1 MKETMA
7 TKPAAKS
14 ASLKKP
20 AGTASTAVAVKKP
33 SAANIVS
40 IQDALKAQVAGLA
53 GRITPATG
61 NAIRLGQ
68 DKKINMP
75 DGTKTEGPLELVV
88 VDFVATHNFYAGRFD
103 KDNIVPPDCFA
114 IGTDPK
120 NMVPSPNSPNP
131 QSKDCQSCPMNAW
144 GSDGKGKACK
154 NGRKLAVLPPDAD
167 ENTDIW
173 TLGVSPTALKNFDGY
188 VASVARTFGIPP
200 VAVVTTVGL
209 SEAVD
214 YPQLQFTDPKSNDNV
229 AVHFARQAEARDLL
243 MVEPDVSNYEKPTA
257 KPAKKIAG
265 RR

>member
-1 MKETMA
+1 MKDHMA
-7 TKPAAKS
+7 TKPAAKT
-14 ASLKKP
+14 ASLRKST
-20 AGTASTAVAVKKP
+20 GTASTEVAVKKP
-33 SAANIVS
+33 SQANIVS
-40 IQDALKAQVAGLA
+40 IQEALRAQVAGLA

-68 DKKINMP
+68 DKKLNLP
-75 DGTKTEGPLELVV
+75 DGTKTDGPLELVV
-88 VDFVATHNFYAGRFD
+88 VDFVSTHNFYAGRFD

-131 QSKDCQSCPMNAW
+131 QAKDCQSCAMNQF

-173 TLGVSPTALKNFDGY
+173 TMNVSPTALKNFDGF
-188 VASVARTFGIPP
+188 VASVARTFGMPP
-200 VAVVTTVGL
+200 VAVVATVGL
-209 SEAVD
+209 SEAVE
-214 YPQLQFTDPKSNDNV
+214 YPQLQFTDPKSNENV
-229 AVHFARQAEARDLL
+229 AVHYARQAEARDLL
-243 MVEPDVSNYEKPTA
+243 MVEPDVSGYEKPTA
-257 KPAKKIAG
+257 KPTKKVG

>member
-1 MKETMA
+1 MA
-7 TKPAAKS
+7 TTKPAAKT

-20 AGTASTAVAVKKP
+20 AGTASTAVAVKKL
-33 SAANIVS
+33 STANIVS
-40 IQDALKAQVAGLA
+40 IQEALKAQVAGLA
-53 GRITPATG
+53 GRISPATG

-68 DKKINMP
+68 DKKLNLP
-75 DGTKTEGPLELVV
+75 DGTKTDGPLELVV

-131 QSKDCQSCPMNAW
+131 QSKDCQSCPMNQF

-154 NGRKLAVLPPDAD
+154 NGRKLAVLPPDASETD
-167 ENTDIW
+167 DIW
-173 TLGVSPTALKNFDGY
+173 TLNVSPTALKNFDGY
-188 VASVARTFGIPP
+188 VGSVARQFGLPP
-200 VAVVTTVGL
+200 VGVVTTVGL

-214 YPQLQFTDPKSNDNV
+214 YPQLQFTEPKPNENV
-229 AVHFARQAEARDLL
+229 AVHFARQGEARELL
-243 MVEPDVSNYEKPTA
+243 TVEPDVSNYQAPTSRA
-257 KPAKKIAG
+257 PAKKAA

>member
-1 MKETMA
+1 MA
-7 TKPAAKS
+7 TKAPAKTA
-14 ASLKKP
+14 ALKKSNG
-20 AGTASTAVAVKKP
+20 AASTAVAVKKP

-40 IQDALKAQVAGLA
+40 IQEALKQQVAELG
-53 GRITPATG
+53 GRISPATG

-68 DKKINMP
+68 DKKLNLP
-75 DGTKTEGPLELVV
+75 DGTKTDGPLELVI

-131 QSKDCQSCPMNAW
+131 QAKDCQSCPMNQF

-167 ENTDIW
+167 ETTDIW
-173 TLGVSPTALKNFDGY
+173 TLGVSPTALKNFDGF
-188 VASVARTFGIPP
+188 VAGVARTFAVPP
-200 VAVVTTVGL
+200 VGVVATVGL

-214 YPQLQFTDPKSNDNV
+214 YPQLQFTDPKPNDNLP
-229 AVHFARQAEARDLL
+229 VHFARQAEAREML
-243 MVEPDVSNYEKPTA
+243 MVEPDVSNYQAPTA
-257 KPAKKIAG
+257 RPAKKAA